1 MIKPRI
7 VIALCSVALCAAC
20 AGRGAIDSAQPAIA
34 VPEAWQAGEPGEP
47 LDVER
52 YWDALGDPLL
62 SSFVAQAAAQNRD
75 LAVATARLAQARGGL
90 RQARAGYLPSIY
102 SNAGIG
108 RDVGDRAADDFSF
121 SIGGDVRWEADLF
134 GRVGYDVAASR
145 AGLAAAGYGLGDVQR
160 LIVGQ
165 VAQITVSAR
174 ALAVQLAIARQTL
187 AVQEDN
193 LQIAVWRRE
202 AGLVSSLDVEQA
214 RAQRAQTAATIP
226 ALESDLAASANTIS
240 TLIGEPPGRV
250 LALLEAEAAPIPA
263 PPTAFAREIPAA
275 VLRRRPDVRQAEAF
289 LIADTARIGLARA
302 QLLPLVQLTG
312 NINTASFGLGGLF
325 DAITG
330 KLFAGLSQLIF
341 DGGRLA
347 AQVDIAEAVAQGSLA
362 GYEQTILV
370 ALEEVD
376 TAGAELV
383 AARQRVALFDE
394 ARDAADTAALLAR
407 SQYQAGLIDFQTLLT
422 AENQLL
428 SARNAYAAAEAE
440 RANAFIRLTQA
451 LGGGWSPTDIDF
463 LVNPPPIILT
473 ADTEAS
479 R

>member
-1 MIKPRI
+1 MTRPRI
-7 VIALCSVALCAAC
+7 VIALCSASLCAAC
-20 AGRGAIDSAQPAIA
+20 TGRGPVESATPTVA
-34 VPEAWQAGEPGEP
+34 VPATWQAAETGEPIE
-47 LDVER
+47 VER
-52 YWDALGDPLL
+52 FWNALGDPLL
-62 SSFVAQAAAQNRD
+62 ASFVEQAARENRD
-75 LAVATARLAQARGGL
+75 LALAAARIAQARGGL
-90 RQARAGYLPSIY
+90 RQARAGYLPSVY
-102 SNAGIG
+102 GNGGVG
-108 RDVGDRAADDFSF
+108 RDLGTGAADDLAFNL
-121 SIGGDVRWEADLF
+121 GGDLRWEADLF
-134 GRVGYDVAASR
+134 GRVRYDVAASR
-145 AGLAAAGYGLGDVQR
+145 ANLAAAGYGLGDVQR

-165 VAQITVSAR
+165 VAQATVSAR
-174 ALAVQLAIARQTL
+174 ALAVQLAVARQTL

-240 TLIGEPPGRV
+240 ALIGEPPGRV
-250 LALLEAEAAPIPA
+250 LALLQAEAAPIPA
-263 PPTAFAREIPAA
+263 PPEAFGREVPAA
-275 VLRRRPDVRQAEAF
+275 VLRRRPDVRQAEEA

-302 QLLPLVQLTG
+302 QLLPQVQLTG
-312 NINTASFGLGGLF
+312 NLNTASLGLGGLF

-330 KLFAGLSQLIF
+330 NLFAGLSQLIF

-362 GYEQTILV
+362 SYEQTILS
-370 ALEEVD
+370 ALEEVE
-376 TAGAELV
+376 TA
-383 AARQRVALFDE
+383 AAALAAGRQRVALFAE
-394 ARDAADTAALLAR
+394 ARDAAETAALLAR

-451 LGGGWSPTDIDF
+451 LGGGWSPGEVES
-463 LVNPPPIILT
+463 LVNPSPIVLT
-473 ADTEAS
+473 ADTKAP